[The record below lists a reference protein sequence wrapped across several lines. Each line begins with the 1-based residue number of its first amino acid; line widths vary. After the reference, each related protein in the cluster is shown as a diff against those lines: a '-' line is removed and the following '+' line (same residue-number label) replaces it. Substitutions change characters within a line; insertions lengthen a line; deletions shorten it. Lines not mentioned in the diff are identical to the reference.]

1 MSSVIADTHTI
12 IWYLSNN
19 EKLSATAGTALS
31 ASIAQ
36 GDNIFVSAISLIE
49 ITYLIEKGRLANE
62 AITSLK
68 AAIQDPAIGIELI
81 PIDIEIATAIA
92 QIDRDTVS
100 DMPDRIIAAT
110 ALTLDLPLVTR
121 DGKIQKALN
130 IKTIW

>member
-31 ASIAQ
+31 DSIAQ

-68 AAIQDPAIGIELI
+68 AAIQDPVIGIELI

-92 QIDRDTVS
+92 QIDRDTVP

-110 ALTLDLPLVTR
+110 ALTLDLPAILILELTY
-121 DGKIQKALN
+121 
-130 IKTIW
+130 

>member
-1 MSSVIADTHTI
+1 MPSVIADTHTI

-19 EKLSATAGTALS
+19 EKLSSTAGTALS
-31 ASIAQ
+31 KSIAQ
-36 GDNIFVSAISLIE
+36 GNNIFVSAISLIE
-49 ITYLIEKGRLANE
+49 ITYLIEKGRLPAE

-68 AAIQDPAIGIELI
+68 AALQDPEIGIELI

-92 QIDRDTVS
+92 QINRDTVP

-110 ALTLDLPLVTR
+110 ALSLDLPLVTR
-121 DGKIQKALN
+121 DGKIQQATN